1 MPADVV
7 EKIRESNKA
16 RMADRTGDAYLEATD
31 NLRAAAKASK
41 GIITDPVAPR
51 RPSDRR
57 GETID
62 GDYWVSDDD
71 WF

>member
-31 NLRAAAKASK
+31 NLRAAQLASK
-41 GIITDPVAPR
+41 GRVTDPVAPR